1 MARLDLA
8 MRSRAVAPRLT
19 ELHRVGAEVAQR
31 EVAWAL
37 RRLDGLSEREQQ
49 VVRDMAERLV
59 RRVLYPVSR
68 SIRLDEATD
77 DEPEESLSA

>member
-8 MRSRAVAPRLT
+8 MRAAPSPRGSPSCT
-19 ELHRVGAEVAQR
+19 GGRGDGAAR
-31 EVAWAL
+31 GGLGL
-37 RRLDGLSEREQQ
+37 RRLDGLSELEQQ

-77 DEPEESLSA
+77 DETEESLSA